1 MEMIYIAAAIM
12 MGLGGMGAAIGVGI
26 LGGKL
31 IEGSARQPELA
42 SSSGTFFLARA
53 WLMRSPLL
61 VSVSPCTSS
70 SWCRLK
76 IFPRRLSRRVKPT
89 EYTVN
94 INLTI
99 IGQIVAFIA
108 FVAFCMRYV
117 WPPILAAMEERQQK
131 IADGLAAADRASHD
145 LELAQKKQ

>member
-42 SSSGTFFLARA
+42 SRLQGTFFLVQA

-61 VSVSPCTSS
+61 VLVSLCTSS
-70 SWCRLK
+70 LWLQAKTLVSSLMTGGAETH
-76 IFPRRLSRRVKPT
+76 RRV
-89 EYTVN
+89 
-94 INLTI
+94 L
-99 IGQIVAFIA
+99 
-108 FVAFCMRYV
+108 
-117 WPPILAAMEERQQK
+117 
-131 IADGLAAADRASHD
+131 
-145 LELAQKKQ
+145 